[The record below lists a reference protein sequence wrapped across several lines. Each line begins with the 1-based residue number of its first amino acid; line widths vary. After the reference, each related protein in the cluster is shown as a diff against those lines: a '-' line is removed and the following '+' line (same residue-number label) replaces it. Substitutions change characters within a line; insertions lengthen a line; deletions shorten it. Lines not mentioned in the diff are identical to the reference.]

1 MPYDTPE
8 TGQAKDAPAPVR
20 AVHRRGVL
28 RPPRLAS
35 VRSRLHGHAVAMR
48 VRLTDFAALFAIA
61 LIGAWPSERRGVAFI
76 LIMASVFAAGML
88 HAFDAYEFRAKE
100 SLARHFNR
108 VLGAVGAASLATM
121 AGARLLFAGAPEFDA
136 AVITWCLRVAA
147 VSCAAHLAWF
157 FVVQR
162 IRRRGLLTPN
172 LVIVGA
178 TPSAER
184 LVRSALAHRE
194 VHILGIF
201 DDRRSRSPREL
212 FGVPMLGST
221 ADLIGHRILPYVDRI
236 ILAVPS
242 NATGRISDL
251 LDRLAP
257 IPNPISL
264 LMDAPGA
271 EGGGDGAAAPD
282 MLLDMP
288 LADLSGVRAHW
299 LKAAIK
305 RTLDIS
311 LASLALLAL
320 APIFLVI
327 AAAVRLDS
335 RGPIFFRQRRHGLLN
350 EEVVVWKFRTMRV
363 EAQDATARRQVSADD
378 DRITRVGRILRRTSL
393 DELPQLWNVVAGEMS
408 LVGPRPHA
416 IGMMTGGEDSSR
428 LVQTYA
434 YRHRMKPGLTGWAA
448 VNGSRGPVDTP
459 EAVRR
464 RVALDIE
471 YIERQSIWFD
481 LSIILRTLPCLLG
494 DTDAV
499 R

>member
-1 MPYDTPE
+1 
-8 TGQAKDAPAPVR
+8 
-20 AVHRRGVL
+20 
-28 RPPRLAS
+28 
-35 VRSRLHGHAVAMR
+35 
-48 VRLTDFAALFAIA
+48 
-61 LIGAWPSERRGVAFI
+61 
-76 LIMASVFAAGML
+76 
-88 HAFDAYEFRAKE
+88 
-100 SLARHFNR
+100 
-108 VLGAVGAASLATM
+108 M
-121 AGARLLFAGAPEFDA
+121 AGARMLFAGAPEFDA
-136 AVITWCLRVAA
+136 AVITWCLRVASL
-147 VSCAAHLAWF
+147 SCAAHLVWF
-157 FVVQR
+157 IMVQR
-162 IRRRGLLTPN
+162 LRRRGLLTPN

-184 LVRSALAHRE
+184 LVRAALAHRE
-194 VHILGIF
+194 VHILGVF
-201 DDRRSRSPREL
+201 DDRKSRAPREL
-212 FGVPMLGST
+212 FGVPTLGST
-221 ADLIGHRILPYVDRI
+221 ADLVGHRILPYVDRI

-264 LMDAPGA
+264 LMDTP
-271 EGGGDGAAAPD
+271 EAAAGVD
-282 MLLDMP
+282 RAASTEMLLDMP
-288 LADLSGVRAHW
+288 LADLSGVQADW

-305 RTLDIS
+305 RTMDIS

-320 APIFLVI
+320 APVFLVI
-327 AAAVRLDS
+327 AVAVGLDS
-335 RGPIFFRQRRHGLLN
+335 PGPIFFRQRRHGLLN

-363 EAQDATARRQVSADD
+363 EDQDATARRQVSADD
-378 DRITRVGRILRRTSL
+378 DRVTRVGRLLRRTSL

-416 IGMMTGGEDSSR
+416 IGMLTGGEDSSR

-434 YRHRMKPGLTGWAA
+434 HRHRMKPGLTGWAA

-471 YIERQSIWFD
+471 YIQRQSLWLD
-481 LSIILRTLPCLLG
+481 LAIILRTLPCLLG